1 MIRNYLKIGK
11 EFINNTNWKIANA
24 MRLKNRLTFLSLT
37 RGSILWWNFNW
48 SIQNLTIATFSLI
61 KTTVSVDF

>member
-1 MIRNYLKIGK
+1 MFRNYLKNGE
-11 EFINNTNWKIANA
+11 EFINNTNWKIAHA
-24 MRLKNRLTFLSLT
+24 MRLKNRLKFLSLT
-37 RGSILWWNFNW
+37 RGSILWWNFYW